1 VKLIM
6 EGWRSFINEAPDP
19 RIKAAVEDVL
29 EEPAYEKYVAELGS
43 GADDPRVQ
51 AVLRAGLQD
60 GNPRD
65 ESVGVSAGGGPCT
78 QFLPIQ
84 NEIDLS
90 KSLGFIAA
98 RPANVPKVLAGGPIS
113 AADMGGSPIISAAN
127 QYIVDGHHRWSQVYM
142 INPDAVIETMD
153 IKISDPETA
162 LRAMQAA
169 IAVVQ
174 KRVPSQKVA
183 KGLNVFAMSDEA
195 MVKWMRGNFTP
206 DFIKLFVANSEATD
220 AKGVIEQILFNI
232 HLMKENNSPVTD
244 ISRGYM
250 PQTGNAETIDSELRA
265 LSRGIVN
272 FKEPAE

>member
-1 VKLIM
+1 M

-43 GADDPRVQ
+43 GASDPRVQ

-153 IKISDPETA
+153 IKISDAETA

-232 HLMKENNSPVTD
+232 HLMKENNSPVTN